1 MDALIT
7 NEKYRGRLAKFIDF
21 NSLTE
26 GTMER
31 ASRPFSDSIWEMEG
45 SSRRQWA
52 SQLLKSRP
60 NLYALK
66 VKDARDDS
74 QSTYLISVLLV
85 PWRIGKE
92 IKSRMNR

>member
-1 MDALIT
+1 MDAPTT
-7 NEKYRGRLAKFIDF
+7 NEKYRGRLAKFFDF

-31 ASRPFSDSIWEMEG
+31 APRPFSDSVWEMEG
-45 SSRRQWA
+45 SSRRRWA
-52 SQLLKSRP
+52 SQLMKSRP

-74 QSTYLISVLLV
+74 QSTYSICVLLV

>member
-1 MDALIT
+1 MT
-7 NEKYRGRLAKFIDF
+7 NEKYRRRLAKFFDF

-26 GTMER
+26 GTR
-31 ASRPFSDSIWEMEG
+31 ARAPRPFSDSILEMEG
-45 SSRRQWA
+45 SSRWQWA
-52 SQLLKSRP
+52 SQLMKSRP

-74 QSTYLISVLLV
+74 QSTYSICVLLV